1 MNGIIRKFENNK
13 NMLTLEIL
21 NILEKMIILGFYYN
35 DEELI
40 KILNPIVF
48 VLDGSK
54 DYVSKED
61 EEMSIAHEKIDIAG

>member
-1 MNGIIRKFENNK
+1 MNGVLRKFENNK
-13 NMLTLEIL
+13 NTLTLEIL

-48 VLDGSK
+48 VLDGSR

-61 EEMSIAHEKIDIAG
+61 EDMSVAH